1 MCLLTRSRATA
12 VISLDAREKCAG
24 AVGMASGKERDGN
37 GVAIWGCHT
46 LHRASGVEE
55 DSRRCSRRGAARW
68 RETFAIPTWWKFNGS
83 VCAGVQLVRP
93 DADAAFADGMRLLIA
108 LRDVSPPGRFRWDGS
123 WFGWE
128 GATLIDRYAGT
139 DQLRKL
145 IDGGATPEAVVASF
159 ARDEETWRR
168 VRAPYLL
175 YT

>member
-1 MCLLTRSRATA
+1 M
-12 VISLDAREKCAG
+12 
-24 AVGMASGKERDGN
+24 
-37 GVAIWGCHT
+37 
-46 LHRASGVEE
+46 
-55 DSRRCSRRGAARW
+55 GAARW

-93 DADAAFADGMRLLIA
+93 DADAAFADGMRLLAA
-108 LRDVSPPGRFRWDGS
+108 LRNISPPGRFQWDGS

-128 GATLIDRYAGT
+128 GATLFDRYAGT

-159 ARDEETWRR
+159 ARDEQVWRR
-168 VRAPYLL
+168 ARAPYLL